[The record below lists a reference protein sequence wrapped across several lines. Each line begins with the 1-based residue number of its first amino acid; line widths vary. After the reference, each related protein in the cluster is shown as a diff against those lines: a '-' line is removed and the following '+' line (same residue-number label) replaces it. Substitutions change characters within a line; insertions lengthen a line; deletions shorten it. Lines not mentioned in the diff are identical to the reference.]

1 MTKLLR
7 VGILTAPNINYDV
20 QNDGTFIIRDVVIGI
35 DFHWQRKLDLRFA
48 GELEIIDEGGMK
60 TAVNII
66 PIEDY
71 LKCVISSEMSAKS
84 SLELLKAHAV
94 ISRSWVI
101 ANLGKHGVYDV
112 CSDDHCQR
120 YQGLTMA
127 VGENVEKAIEA
138 TRGEILT
145 YKGKIVDA
153 RYSKCCGG
161 RTELWSTCW
170 EDEDFPFNPSLPD
183 TPNHEDNDDVFCHT
197 DDMEVLSQVLN
208 DYDLETKDFYYWTA
222 EYTFKGISGLVAKR
236 LGRDLGTITELIP
249 LKTGLSGRIF
259 ELKIVGTKGEQIVG
273 KELAIRRCLSDSH
286 LKSSAFEVEKTATGF
301 ILHGRG
307 WGHGVGLCQIGAAV
321 MAARG
326 YGYREILEHYYPTS
340 VIEQYEK

>member
-20 QNDGTFIIRDVVIGI
+20 QNDGTFIVRDVVIGI

-101 ANLGKHGVYDV
+101 ANLGKHGAYDV

-120 YQGLTMA
+120 YQG
-127 VGENVEKAIEA
+127 
-138 TRGEILT
+138 
-145 YKGKIVDA
+145 
-153 RYSKCCGG
+153 
-161 RTELWSTCW
+161 
-170 EDEDFPFNPSLPD
+170 
-183 TPNHEDNDDVFCHT
+183 
-197 DDMEVLSQVLN
+197 
-208 DYDLETKDFYYWTA
+208 
-222 EYTFKGISGLVAKR
+222 
-236 LGRDLGTITELIP
+236 
-249 LKTGLSGRIF
+249 
-259 ELKIVGTKGEQIVG
+259 
-273 KELAIRRCLSDSH
+273 
-286 LKSSAFEVEKTATGF
+286 
-301 ILHGRG
+301 
-307 WGHGVGLCQIGAAV
+307 
-321 MAARG
+321 
-326 YGYREILEHYYPTS
+326 
-340 VIEQYEK
+340 